1 MSRLRR
7 FLMCC
12 FSLLLCILF
21 SYFNPPMTNAA
32 SPCSDFYVIFAR
44 GSGQGFN
51 DIDHQSFSNAIKD
64 IFNRLDGLTYSYYQ
78 LGESNRYGAQYPAIG
93 IEQPKIISGAILS
106 GGQSFEF
113 GQSIQTGMQ
122 ELKISTIEYLQVAR
136 TLVLFSPATRRA
148 PW

>member
-1 MSRLRR
+1 
-7 FLMCC
+7 
-12 FSLLLCILF
+12 
-21 SYFNPPMTNAA
+21 MTNAA